1 MSGLAEIL
9 LEEGFTVTGSDSH
22 ETGLTDHLTD
32 RGARVYYGQRA
43 ANIEKE
49 PGIDVVVYTAAIH
62 EDNPEFMAV
71 KEKGIPMLSRAE
83 LLGEMMR
90 NYKQAVGARIC
101 LSRRPANIPTASCHS
116 IPPWRSY

>member
-43 ANIEKE
+43 ANIEKRC
-49 PGIDVVVYTAAIH
+49 V
-62 EDNPEFMAV
+62 
-71 KEKGIPMLSRAE
+71 
-83 LLGEMMR
+83 
-90 NYKQAVGARIC
+90 
-101 LSRRPANIPTASCHS
+101 
-116 IPPWRSY
+116 

>member
-71 KEKGIPMLSRAE
+71 KEKDVYKRQGV
-83 LLGEMMR
+83 MR
-90 NYKQAVGARIC
+90 FGYAA
-101 LSRRPANIPTASCHS
+101 PAFPVSGN
-116 IPPWRSY
+116 RGGRQ